1 MEQVL
6 QSLPEYISENGILA
20 IFMGMFLIGVGVPW
34 PSEITLG
41 FAGYL
46 VHSKQ
51 LQFVPVVVASVLGEV
66 LGSIVSYGIG
76 FYSSTTIIARYWKKS
91 SRTNGK
97 MATVQ
102 QWLNRYGM
110 TAVFVGRIL
119 PVIRGAIPLPAGLLR
134 MNFTEYVMC
143 IVVSSFIWCAALV
156 YLGVALG
163 QNWQQLYAM
172 AENSG
177 IVITG
182 LLAAIIVGIFIY
194 RKSKSR

>member
-6 QSLPEYISENGILA
+6 QSLPEYISGHGILA

-46 VHSKQ
+46 VYSKQ
-51 LQFVPVVVASVLGEV
+51 LQFGPVVVASVLGEV

-91 SRTNGK
+91 SITNDK

-110 TAVFVGRIL
+110 TAVFAGRIL
-119 PVIRGAIPLPAGLLR
+119 PVIRGAIPIPAGLLR

-143 IVVSSFIWCAALV
+143 IIVSSIIWCAALV
-156 YLGVALG
+156 YLGLVLG
-163 QNWQQLYAM
+163 QNWQQLYAI
-172 AENSG
+172 AESSG
-177 IVITG
+177 LVIVG
-182 LLAAIIVGIFIY
+182 LLEAIIVGTFIY
-194 RKSKSR
+194 RKSKIR